1 MTEIADKSDS
11 GMATAEINAVFRLNR
26 KRYRIE
32 ITKKAPIIISILKPF
47 IEASIKLEGLNK
59 SGIISIFWSLSKG
72 SISVRA
78 LSSS

>member
-32 ITKKAPIIISILKPF
+32 ITKKAPIIISILSPF
-47 IEASIKLEGLNK
+47 IEASITVSYTHLTLPTK
-59 SGIISIFWSLSKG
+59 
-72 SISVRA
+72 A
-78 LSSS
+78 